1 MIYEPSININ
11 EEAIFTKSKKN
22 PVFIVLSSGNS
33 LFASLIK
40 KATHS
45 EISHAMISFNSK
57 LDPLYSF
64 GTRPDGR
71 LGFVINNPKARVW
84 DKEDCKYSVYVMYV
98 TDKAK
103 HAMQTRLADFVDN
116 EKSLKYSF
124 KGVLDIFRGRESEDD
139 DKWFCSRFVMEIISK
154 AQPLSKVPSLWR
166 PSDISSLENISLVNR
181 GFNFYN
187 YNPKVTERHCK
198 NIKDGN
204 YHPGDVIYEGNSDPY
219 INYLTTGSELFLDD
233 YYKKYYSAQYYKIPE
248 VGYPDNSKDDYEA
261 MKEAAIKAAN
271 KYYKFRPSDANKNY
285 PFKFFNLLEISKN
298 EYMSI
303 INNNVNFSH
312 RFQANLYQCNFT
324 DKKKRISVVLVAEPG
339 HIYAMYLLLPNN
351 VLYKFNYDGLLYQ
364 ESAVQEADNNYATVY
379 FTRSITPESL
389 QKIYHAMNHP
399 LMGKVGVKIST
410 GEKGGHNFLDPNLIK
425 NLVQELNGTILEC
438 NTAYKGSRNTNEAH
452 WQTIKDHGF
461 LNIADVDLM
470 DEDGDIDIPVRAGYH
485 LKKNYVGSHI
495 DRYNTI
501 LMLSHFKG
509 HMMAGYGGALKNMS
523 IGMASSRGKNLIHT
537 HGVGG
542 DIMKADRNKFLE
554 SMVDADQ
561 SIMNY
566 FGKDNIIYIN
576 VANNLSVDCDCD
588 SNPSKPEIEDI
599 GIFAS
604 TDPVAV
610 DRACLDAIWNHP
622 NPKRTKLIR
631 RITSRNGTHTLEC
644 AEKKGLGTQKYSIV
658 DIDMMMESS
667 INELSSSVEKDF
679 QSKKDTN
686 LSQYTKVRLTD
697 AIIQVYQ
704 YSNSSLKHIRIT
716 KDTKGYIWLDD
727 NKKVVG
733 YINVEE
739 KDDDYKWIQA
749 FEIYEPYKGHGL
761 SKQMLK
767 IAVTELGATNLSVSK
782 DNELAIK
789 IYKSFGFKTYKS
801 TDSMYFMSRDKNIEE
816 AYYTKDPISGA
827 YLKSSF
833 TDNDYRITAEL
844 AQKQIRKLHA
854 NGKFEFII
862 CTDIELSGGLLTY
875 AEYKIDEESQ
885 IESLRKFVN
894 LMNATVNTSQ
904 YCGVFLFP
912 EHISKG
918 ATGLLKLRIDAK
930 YVSEEKSIDE
940 KQIKSYKNPAMQLRI
955 KNTKKKND
963 QISKGNYMDATPS
976 IPQPKTNKKS

>member
-40 KATHS
+40 KATNS

-124 KGVLDIFRGRESEDD
+124 KGVLNIFRGRESEDD
-139 DKWFCSRFVMEIISK
+139 DKWFCSRFVMEIISE

-198 NIKDGN
+198 DIKDGN

-219 INYLTTGSELFLDD
+219 VNYLTTGSELFLDD
-233 YYKKYYSAQYYKIPE
+233 YYKKYYYTQYYKIPE
-248 VGYPDNSKDDYEA
+248 VGYPDNSKDEYEA

-271 KYYKFRPSDANKNY
+271 KYYKFKPSDANRNY

-303 INNNVNFSH
+303 INNNVSFSH
-312 RFQANLYQCNFT
+312 RFNTNLYQCNFT
-324 DKKKRISVVLVAEPG
+324 DKKKRISVVLLAEPG

-364 ESAVQEADNNYATVY
+364 ESAVQEADNNYAT
-379 FTRSITPESL
+379 
-389 QKIYHAMNHP
+389 
-399 LMGKVGVKIST
+399 
-410 GEKGGHNFLDPNLIK
+410 LD
-425 NLVQELNGTILEC
+425 
-438 NTAYKGSRNTNEAH
+438 
-452 WQTIKDHGF
+452 
-461 LNIADVDLM
+461 
-470 DEDGDIDIPVRAGYH
+470 
-485 LKKNYVGSHI
+485 
-495 DRYNTI
+495 
-501 LMLSHFKG
+501 
-509 HMMAGYGGALKNMS
+509 
-523 IGMASSRGKNLIHT
+523 
-537 HGVGG
+537 
-542 DIMKADRNKFLE
+542 
-554 SMVDADQ
+554 
-561 SIMNY
+561 
-566 FGKDNIIYIN
+566 
-576 VANNLSVDCDCD
+576 
-588 SNPSKPEIEDI
+588 
-599 GIFAS
+599 
-604 TDPVAV
+604 
-610 DRACLDAIWNHP
+610 
-622 NPKRTKLIR
+622 
-631 RITSRNGTHTLEC
+631 C

-827 YLKSSF
+827 YLKTSF

-844 AQKQIRKLHA
+844 AQKQIRKLHSE
-854 NGKFEFII
+854 GKFEFVT

-894 LMNATVNTSQ
+894 LMNAIVNTSQ

-963 QISKGNYMDATPS
+963 QISKGNYVGATPS

>member
-40 KATHS
+40 KATNS

-124 KGVLDIFRGRESEDD
+124 KGVLNIFRGRESEDD
-139 DKWFCSRFVMEIISK
+139 DKWFCSRFVMEIISE

-198 NIKDGN
+198 DIKDGN

-219 INYLTTGSELFLDD
+219 VNYLTTGSELFLDD
-233 YYKKYYSAQYYKIPE
+233 YYKKYYSTQYYKIPE
-248 VGYPDNSKDDYEA
+248 VGYPDNSKDEYEA

-271 KYYKFRPSDANKNY
+271 KYYKFKPSDANRNY

-303 INNNVNFSH
+303 INNNVSFSH
-312 RFQANLYQCNFT
+312 RFNTNLYQCNFT
-324 DKKKRISVVLVAEPG
+324 DKKKRISVVLLAEPG

-364 ESAVQEADNNYATVY
+364 ESAVQEADNNYAT
-379 FTRSITPESL
+379 
-389 QKIYHAMNHP
+389 
-399 LMGKVGVKIST
+399 
-410 GEKGGHNFLDPNLIK
+410 LD
-425 NLVQELNGTILEC
+425 
-438 NTAYKGSRNTNEAH
+438 
-452 WQTIKDHGF
+452 
-461 LNIADVDLM
+461 
-470 DEDGDIDIPVRAGYH
+470 
-485 LKKNYVGSHI
+485 
-495 DRYNTI
+495 
-501 LMLSHFKG
+501 
-509 HMMAGYGGALKNMS
+509 
-523 IGMASSRGKNLIHT
+523 
-537 HGVGG
+537 
-542 DIMKADRNKFLE
+542 
-554 SMVDADQ
+554 
-561 SIMNY
+561 
-566 FGKDNIIYIN
+566 
-576 VANNLSVDCDCD
+576 
-588 SNPSKPEIEDI
+588 
-599 GIFAS
+599 
-604 TDPVAV
+604 
-610 DRACLDAIWNHP
+610 
-622 NPKRTKLIR
+622 
-631 RITSRNGTHTLEC
+631 C

-827 YLKSSF
+827 YLKTSF

-844 AQKQIRKLHA
+844 AQKQIRKLHSE
-854 NGKFEFII
+854 GKFEFVT

-894 LMNATVNTSQ
+894 LMNAIVNTSQ

-963 QISKGNYMDATPS
+963 QISKGNYVGATPS

>member
-11 EEAIFTKSKKN
+11 EEAIFTKNKKN
-22 PVFIVLSSGNS
+22 PVFIVLSSGHSALANI
-33 LFASLIK
+33 IK
-40 KATHS
+40 KVTNS
-45 EISHAMISFNSK
+45 EMSHAMISFNSK

-64 GTRPDGR
+64 GTRPDGH
-71 LGFVINNPKARVW
+71 LGFVINTPKSKIW
-84 DKEDCKYSVYVMYV
+84 DEEDCKYSVYVMYV

-103 HAMQTRLADFVDN
+103 HAMQSRLSDFVDN

-124 KGVLDIFRGRESEDD
+124 NGLLRIFRGRESEDD

-154 AQPLSKVPSLWR
+154 AQNLSKVPSLWR

-187 YNPKVTERHCK
+187 YNYKVTERHCK
-198 NIKDGN
+198 DIKDGN
-204 YHPGDVIYEGNSDPY
+204 YDPGDVIYEGNSDPY
-219 INYLTTGSELFLDD
+219 VNYLISGSELFLED
-233 YYKKYYSAQYYKIPE
+233 YYKRYYSTQYYKIPE
-248 VGYPDNSKDDYEA
+248 VGYPDNNTDEYNA

-298 EYMSI
+298 EYMSL
-303 INNNVNFSH
+303 INNNVSLSH
-312 RFQANLYQCNFT
+312 RFKANIYQCNFT
-324 DKKKRISVVLVAEPG
+324 DKKKRISVILVAEPG
-339 HIYAMYLLLPNN
+339 YIYAMYLLLPNN

-364 ESAVQEADNNYATVY
+364 ESSVVSESKDNFATVY
-379 FTRSITPESL
+379 FTRNITPESL

-399 LMGKVGVKIST
+399 LMGKVGIKIST

-425 NLVQELNGTILEC
+425 DLVQELNGTIIEC
-438 NTAYKGSRNTNEAH
+438 NTAYAGSRNTNDAH

-470 DEDGDIDIPVRAGYH
+470 DEDGDIAIPVRAGYH

-509 HMMAGYGGALKNMS
+509 HTMAGYGWALKNMS
-523 IGMASSRGKNLIHT
+523 IGMASSKGKNLIHT
-537 HGVGG
+537 HGLGG
-542 DIMKADRNKFLE
+542 DIMKADKNKFLE

-566 FGKDNIIYIN
+566 FGRDNILYIN

-588 SNPSKPEIEDI
+588 PNPAKPEIEDI

-604 TDPVAV
+604 TDPVAL
-610 DRACLDAIWNHP
+610 DRACLDAVWNHP
-622 NPKRTKLIR
+622 NPNRVKLMR
-631 RITSRNGTHTLEC
+631 RITSRNGQHTIDC

-658 DIDMMMESS
+658 DIDMIRESS
-667 INELSSSVEKDF
+667 INELSSSVEKDY

-686 LSQYTKVRLTD
+686 LSQYTKIKLTD

-704 YSNSSLKHIRIT
+704 YQRSSLSNIKIT

-727 NKKVVG
+727 KKVVG

-782 DNELAIK
+782 DNEVAIK

-816 AYYTKDPISGA
+816 AYYVKDHMSGRLVQSVFQDA
-827 YLKSSF
+827 
-833 TDNDYRITAEL
+833 DYKITAEL
-844 AQKQIRKLHA
+844 AQKQIRKLHMD
-854 NGKFEFII
+854 GKYEFIT
-862 CTDIELSGGLLTY
+862 CKDIELSDGLLTY
-875 AEYKIDEESQ
+875 AEYKIDEDYQ
-885 IESLRKFVN
+885 IDLLRRFVK
-894 LMNATVNTSQ
+894 LMNIIVNTSQ
-904 YCGVFLFP
+904 YCGTFLFP
-912 EHISKG
+912 DQISKG
-918 ATGLLKLRIDAK
+918 AVGLLKLQIDTE
-930 YVSEEKSIDE
+930 YLSEEKTIDE
-940 KQIKSYKNPAMQLRI
+940 KQIKSYKNPALQLRI
-955 KNTKKKND
+955 KNTKKRND
-963 QISKGNYMDATPS
+963 QISKGNYTDATPEVPS
-976 IPQPKTNKKS
+976 PEQNKQS